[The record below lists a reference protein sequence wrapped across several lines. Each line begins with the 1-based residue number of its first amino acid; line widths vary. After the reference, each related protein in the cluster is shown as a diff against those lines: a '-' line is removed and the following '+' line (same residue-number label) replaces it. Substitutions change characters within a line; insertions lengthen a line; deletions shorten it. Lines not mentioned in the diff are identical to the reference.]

1 MGLLKISK
9 THTENLNDKVEQIL
23 QGAMQEF
30 LVHGYAGTSMDRVAA
45 SGGVSKATVYSYFQ
59 DKEGLFKALVERLAK
74 ERFKSVFGS
83 QKLEGEP
90 KKVLHELAV
99 KALNEMLYDDEYMAF
114 MRVLIGE
121 SGRFPEIAQFCVA
134 ILIKPTVDTLHDYLA
149 SHRELNISDPEATA
163 RILVGSL
170 VHFVMTQKMMHGSD
184 ILPMESHRLTD
195 TLIDLLLV
203 SSKKNN
209 S

>member
-1 MGLLKISK
+1 MGLLKLSE
-9 THTENLNDKVEQIL
+9 TCTENSKDKVEQIL

-30 LVHGYAGTSMDRVAA
+30 LVHGYEGTSMDRVAA

-59 DKEGLFKALVERLAK
+59 DKQGLFKALVERLAK
-74 ERFKSVFGS
+74 ERFQSVFGT

-90 KKVLHELAV
+90 KIVLHNLAV
-99 KALNEMLYDDEYMAF
+99 KALNEMLQDDEYMAF

-134 ILIKPTVDTLHDYLA
+134 SLIKPTVDTLHHYLA
-149 SHRELNISDPEATA
+149 SHPELNISDPEATA
-163 RILVGSL
+163 RIIVGSL
-170 VHFVMTQKMMHGSD
+170 VNFVMTQKIMYGSD

-195 TLIDLLLV
+195 TLTDLLLF
-203 SSKKNN
+203 SHKQ
-209 S
+209 